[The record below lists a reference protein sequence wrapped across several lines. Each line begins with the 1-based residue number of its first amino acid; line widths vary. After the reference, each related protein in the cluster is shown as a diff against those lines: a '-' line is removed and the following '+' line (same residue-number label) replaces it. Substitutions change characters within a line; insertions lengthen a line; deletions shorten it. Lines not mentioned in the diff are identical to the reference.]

1 MPRIPYSVNSYTG
14 GAIPAT
20 LFYSVTATG
29 TVITITGTNT
39 TWSGLGGAGGFNL
52 AINYGGVNEEKIFVP
67 SGNYPWTSGGV
78 TLSGITRG
86 YDNTTSYLQ
95 VAGLSVVP
103 VLTAIETSEANQLVN
118 SVLGNLTTA
127 TSGQILTSTGS
138 GVSFTP
144 NLLSTP
150 KSLLT
155 NPVLN
160 GTMETTYVSS
170 NAVGGLMTLNVS
182 SGSTYLYNGA
192 TTSQFSINLTASGTL
207 NSLLAVGQSIT
218 ASFLVTNGATGYYLV
233 SSGFQID
240 GVVQVYSGGPINM
253 YWYGGTAPVSGFGNG
268 IDAYTF
274 NIIKTSATPTYI
286 TLASQTRY

>member
-1 MPRIPYSVNSYTG
+1 MPRIPYSLNSYTG

-39 TWSGLGGAGGFNL
+39 TWSGLGVTGGFNL
-52 AINYGGVNEEKIFVP
+52 AINYGGVNEEKVYVP
-67 SGNYPWTSGGV
+67 SGTYAWTSGGV

-86 YDNTTSYLQ
+86 YDNTTPYPQ

-103 VLTAIETSEANQLVN
+103 VLTAIETAEANQLVN
-118 SVLGNLTTA
+118 VVLANLNTS
-127 TSGQILTSTGS
+127 TSGQLLTSTGS
-138 GVSFTP
+138 TIAFTP

-155 NPVLN
+155 NPILN
-160 GTMETTYVSS
+160 GTMETIYNSTSG
-170 NAVGGLMTLNVS
+170 AGGIMTVNVT
-182 SGSTYLYNGA
+182 SGSTYFYSGA
-192 TTSQFSINLTASGTL
+192 ATSSFAFNLTASGTI
-207 NSLLAVGQSIT
+207 NNLLGVGQSLT
-218 ASFLVTNGATGYYLV
+218 VSVLVSQASTGYPPV
-233 SSGFQID
+233 SSGMQID
-240 GVVQVYSGGPINM
+240 GQVLVPSGSLTNL
-253 YWYGGTAPVSGFGNG
+253 YWYNAITPTSGYPNG

-274 NIIKTSATPTYI
+274 NIIKTSATPTYV